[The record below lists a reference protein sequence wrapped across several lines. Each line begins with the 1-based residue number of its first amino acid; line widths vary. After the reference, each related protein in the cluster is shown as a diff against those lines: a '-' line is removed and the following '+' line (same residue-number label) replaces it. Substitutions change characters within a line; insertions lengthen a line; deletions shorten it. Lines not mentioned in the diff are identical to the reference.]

1 MGSIIWTTI
10 QGLSW
15 PQTGLIV
22 ALSLLTTSAAWVVY
36 NVFFHPLAG
45 FPGPVLYGASSIPMI
60 YQQLRGN
67 ITIKT
72 HELHEKYGDVV
83 RIAPWELSYISA
95 AAWKDIS
102 TGRNGKDPLPLNPI
116 YGLHELDLFG
126 AFSMLWQQN
135 EDEHA
140 RHRRI
145 MAPAF
150 SDRALREQ
158 EPVFAKY
165 ASLLMQRMRDN
176 AGTPVD
182 LCAWFHFV
190 TFDIIGDLT
199 FGEPFRCLEQSRFH
213 PWIRFILTRLRMM
226 LYGQIITAMGP
237 LSHIIKRLVPK
248 RIHDELAHHAAFTRD
263 KVDRRREKQKQSQ
276 KPRQDFMVHILG
288 AGIHDDNPPPASP
301 TAITQGLTLP
311 ELYADAQVL
320 VMAGSET
327 SATLLS
333 VACFNLL
340 THPRI
345 LSALQSE
352 IRPAFASEDEIA
364 FSAVARLPYLG
375 AVINESLRWQPPIPA
390 GIHRLVPAGGAVI
403 DGRYVPEGAD
413 VVLSQW
419 AANRSRWNF
428 KDAHAFVPERWLGEK
443 KYEADQKETFQPF
456 GMGVRN
462 CIGRSLALMEAR
474 MILARLVW
482 GFDMEMVEG
491 YEGWA
496 EQKTF
501 ILYEKGELRASL
513 TPVERA

>member
-1 MGSIIWTTI
+1 MGSFICAAIND
-10 QGLSW
+10 LSW
-15 PQTGLIV
+15 PLTGLIV
-22 ALSLLTTSAAWVVY
+22 VLSLITISATRVIY
-36 NVFFHPLAG
+36 NVFFHPLAK
-45 FPGPVLYGASSIPMI
+45 FPGPLLYGASSIPMI

-95 AAWKDIS
+95 ASWKDIS

-126 AFSMLWQQN
+126 AFSMLWTQN
-135 EDEHA
+135 ETEHA

-158 EPVFAKY
+158 EPIFAKY

-182 LCAWFHFV
+182 LCAWFHFA

-199 FGEPFRCLEQSRFH
+199 FGEPFHCLEQSRFH

-237 LSHIIKRLVPK
+237 LSHVIKRLVPK

-263 KVDRRREKQKQSQ
+263 KVDRRREKSS
-276 KPRQDFMVHILG
+276 PRQDFMVHILG
-288 AGIHDDNPPPASP
+288 AGIHNNPSPNSSSP
-301 TAITQGLTLP
+301 TEGLTLP

-345 LSALQSE
+345 MAALQSE
-352 IRPAFASEDEIA
+352 IRPAFSSEDEIA
-364 FSAVARLPYLG
+364 FAAVARLPYLG

-390 GIHRLVPAGGAVI
+390 GIHRLVPKGGVMV

-413 VVLSQW
+413 LVLSQW
-419 AANRSRWNF
+419 AANRSSRNF
-428 KDAHAFVPERWLGEK
+428 KDANAFVPERWLGGKE
-443 KYEADQKETFQPF
+443 YEADEREAFQPF

-482 GFDMEMVEG
+482 GFDMELVEG
-491 YEGWA
+491 FEGWA

-501 ILYEKGELRASL
+501 ILYEKGELRARL
-513 TPVERA
+513 TPVKRG